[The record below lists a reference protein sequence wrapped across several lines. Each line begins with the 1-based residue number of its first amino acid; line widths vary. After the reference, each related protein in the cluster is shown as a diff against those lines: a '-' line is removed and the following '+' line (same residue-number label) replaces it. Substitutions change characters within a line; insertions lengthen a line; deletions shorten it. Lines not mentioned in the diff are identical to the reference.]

1 MSLAVGFAVLLLLA
15 ATGAWPAMRWG
26 RHVSGGGRI
35 GRLSLA
41 LTLGAAITGLVQLTL
56 SLAGAPAG
64 LGVMVALAVGS
75 LSAFRWA
82 PLGSGS
88 AAGSRAATGAGEAT
102 GADVGTDVG
111 SDVGS
116 DVGTDVG
123 SDVGLVTDAP
133 TESPGL
139 PLTAWLAVVVV
150 VSTVVAVG
158 LPFSGDGSKFW
169 APKARDLAHHSALT
183 APSIA
188 DETRLGFHR
197 GYPLLAPV
205 LMAPAFAHSPADAS
219 TGAKLVLHGLGLALL
234 GLLVTLLSAE
244 GRHGRW
250 LAAAMLAMPALVIPE
265 VRESLGAGGYVD
277 GADALFLLLLVDTVD
292 RLRRGAG
299 RGGDSGGSASQGGDA
314 VLAGLAGAAL
324 VSTKLEGSVEL
335 AIVVC
340 AWLLAGPQRGAPMVR
355 LLGLVGLLAIP
366 SIWLASLAPS
376 DPMISDPGLLLQG
389 GVLWGRAVPVVAAL
403 GGLLIDTSALGL
415 APLAILACA
424 CLGRPRW
431 GFGMLLVLGCL
442 AFLALVYLSTTMHVG
457 RHMHTSLHRLVLHWL
472 PAFALLAAR
481 SVGHGR

>member
-1 MSLAVGFAVLLLLA
+1 MSLAVGFVVLLLLA

-26 RHVSGGGRI
+26 RHVSGVGRI

-56 SLAGAPAG
+56 SLAGVPAG
-64 LGVMVALAVGS
+64 LGVMVALALVS
-75 LSAFRWA
+75 MSAFRWA
-82 PLGSGS
+82 PPGRGS
-88 AAGSRAATGAGEAT
+88 AAGSDA
-102 GADVGTDVG
+102 
-111 SDVGS
+111 
-116 DVGTDVG
+116 
-123 SDVGLVTDAP
+123 GLVIDEP
-133 TESPGL
+133 TETPGL
-139 PLTAWLAVVVV
+139 PLTSWLGVVVV

-169 APKARDLAHHSALT
+169 APKARDLADHSALT

-197 GYPLLAPV
+197 GYPLLVPV
-205 LMAPAFAHSPADAS
+205 LMAPAFAHSPTDAS
-219 TGAKLVLHGLGLALL
+219 AGAKLVLHGLGLALL

-250 LAAAMLAMPALVIPE
+250 LAAAVLAMPALVIPE
-265 VRESLGAGGYVD
+265 VRESLTAGGYVD
-277 GADALFLLLLVDTVD
+277 GADALFLLLLVDTAD

-299 RGGDSGGSASQGGDA
+299 RGGASRGGDA

-340 AWLLAGPQRGAPMVR
+340 AWLLAGPSRGLPLAR
-355 LLGLVGLLAIP
+355 LLGLVGVLAIP
-366 SIWLASLAPS
+366 MVWLASLAPA

-389 GVLWGRAVPVVAAL
+389 GVVWGRALPVVAAL

-457 RHMHTSLHRLVLHWL
+457 RHMHTSLHRLALHWL

-481 SVGHGR
+481 SAASSADQSADRSVDHGR